1 MSVNS
6 SQESKTWNQ
15 IQEDDKKKLQDEIA
29 NRDVAEIAKRCDE
42 IIFRTKDGFLE
53 CGTALLQLQEVK
65 GYKIL
70 GYKTFNECCE
80 ARYNL
85 KRAYTYRLMDAVKI
99 TQEMS
104 TIVDISNEGTAK
116 EFKAVPKED
125 RPAVAEKAKTIASEK
140 GRDTINSRDVKEA
153 KAKIYST
160 EPKVTVIEPEPEAE
174 PIVLPDEPE
183 ITMIQESAGEWIDS
197 IPLFHELSGVP
208 KRKFEES
215 AKLWH
220 IFEVDFKMQ
229 ARRLRIAQKGIPS
242 QFRSRFMS
250 RQMSS
255 FIVNSP
261 EFWLKCKVCD
271 GTGQIPQTGQCAM
284 CSSDGF
290 QITNYR

>member
-1 MSVNS
+1 MSNELINEILTNEELNQLKSLESVIERGKNTFIEVGTALMEIRVNRLYRGEFGTFEGYC
-6 SQESKTWNQ
+6 QKKWGFSKSFANLQ
-15 IQEDDKKKLQDEIA
+15 IKS
-29 NRDVAEIAKRCDE
+29 AEIAKDLTSVLAIPNGKTAE
-42 IIFRTKDGFLE
+42 QFISVPTEERT
-53 CGTALLQLQEVK
+53 
-65 GYKIL
+65 
-70 GYKTFNECCE
+70 
-80 ARYNL
+80 
-85 KRAYTYRLMDAVKI
+85 
-99 TQEMS
+99 
-104 TIVDISNEGTAK
+104 
-116 EFKAVPKED
+116 
-125 RPAVAEKAKTIASEK
+125 AVAKAAKTIASEK

-183 ITMIQESAGEWIDS
+183 ITMIQESADDWIDS